1 MMEDQLYRE
10 ALLERYSNPVNQ
22 GTLANADFEA
32 TLLNPLCGDEIKLQ
46 LKVEGE
52 KLKVVEK
59 AVFSGNGC
67 ALSQVSA
74 SLVAEFVEG
83 KNIEQVRRFDS
94 EELIKLLGV
103 NPTPAR
109 LKCVLLSL
117 EVLKKALQAL

>member
-74 SLVAEFVEG
+74 SLVAEYIEG
-83 KNIEQVRRFDS
+83 KTIDQAKKLNS
-94 EELIKLLGV
+94 EELLRLLG
-103 NPTPAR
+103 
-109 LKCVLLSL
+109 
-117 EVLKKALQAL
+117 